1 MAEAGAASPE
11 MGQRRGSHGWPFEH
25 SRLGKLV
32 KLGLEGRWVAELG
45 AHYGARD
52 WLRGL
57 PKGDGHPVI
66 VFPGFLTT
74 QFSTRPLRRFLTDLD
89 YKVFDWGFG
98 RNLRYSP
105 ELEEQM
111 QAMVEARVKE
121 SGQKVSLL
129 GWSLGGV
136 FAREIAR
143 HRPELVR
150 NVISLGSPI
159 TGTRH
164 VTLAGPIYEFLNGE
178 INAEL
183 LERIERM
190 RVPPQ
195 VPSSVLYSR
204 TDGVVHWH
212 GAQQH
217 HGDLSEN
224 IRVPASHL
232 GMGANPAVL
241 YVIADRLR
249 QKADGWKPF
258 EAKGIGKMLF
268 RGLQSPD

>member
-1 MAEAGAASPE
+1 MVKQKKTS
-11 MGQRRGSHGWPFEH
+11 GWPLEH
-25 SRLGKLV
+25 GRFGKLV
-32 KLGLEGRWVAELG
+32 RLGLEGRWIAELG

-52 WLRGL
+52 WLRRL

-74 QFSTRPLRRFLTDLD
+74 QFSTRPLRRFLTHLG
-89 YKVFDWGFG
+89 YEVHDWGFG
-98 RNLRYSP
+98 RNLRYSV
-105 ELEEQM
+105 ELEAQM
-111 QAMVEARVKE
+111 QTMVEAHVER
-121 SGQKVSLL
+121 SGQKVSLV

-159 TGTRH
+159 TGTKH
-164 VTLAGPIYEFLNGE
+164 VTLAGPIYEFLNGA
-178 INAEL
+178 IDAEL

-190 RVPPQ
+190 RMPPG

-212 GAQQH
+212 GAQQQ
-217 HGDLSEN
+217 HGNLSEN
-224 IRVPASHL
+224 IRVPASPL

-249 QKADGWKPF
+249 QEADGWRPF

-268 RGLQSPD
+268 RGLEAPE